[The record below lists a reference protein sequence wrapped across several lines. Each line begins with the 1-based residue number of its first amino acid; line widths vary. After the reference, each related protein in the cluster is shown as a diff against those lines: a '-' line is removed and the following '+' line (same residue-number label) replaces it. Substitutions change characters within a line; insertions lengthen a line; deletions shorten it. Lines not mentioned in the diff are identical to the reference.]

1 MKKERVNEIWGVFF
15 LLLGLFTFASLFFY
29 RAEDIAFYSSQPT
42 FPVANYAGV
51 YGAYVAFG
59 LFLVF
64 GISAFVIPFVFLL
77 WAECFFLQK
86 VPERKLFKFIG
97 LAIALLSIAT
107 LVAVTVGPQQ
117 RFVYGGAFGY
127 VAGNHLLR
135 YFGLLGSYILAG
147 SALLL
152 SLLLATDFLLYPLF
166 RSIIEKC
173 QAIFSGIAERL
184 PRETKKN
191 GSAAVLKKEQERQ
204 AKELK
209 QREKEKDKEKEK
221 EKPAPR
227 IPDIPLKIKTY
238 RPTAGM
244 ADDKPNSQSKNL
256 KVNWASPGNLQ
267 SEENRCQDKTKV
279 EKKPKEE
286 SKEPVKKLAAPPATA
301 KTEPSGKEKPSE
313 AGAGEEAS
321 FKGVIGSQIKAD
333 ANYQFPPVDL
343 LKRPKEDVVSGG
355 DDLEA
360 NSKAIEA
367 TLAEFEIE
375 VKVVE
380 VEQGPKITLYEILP
394 APGVRANSIAAY
406 EDDISMAL
414 RATSIRMII
423 PIPGKQTI
431 GIEVPNSVSRPILV
445 REMIENAD
453 FRSQKC
459 MLPLILGK
467 DTSGKPMIADLA
479 AMPHILIAGTT
490 GSGKTVCINSIITG
504 FLYHCT
510 PSQLKFVMVDPKMVE
525 LAVYNKIPHMLS
537 PVVTDVRKAA
547 NTLNWVVMEM
557 EKRYRLFATVGVRN
571 IVGFNTREL
580 STEGIKQVEAAGD
593 SEHVIPASIPYI
605 VVIIDELADLM
616 LVAQDKVETAITR
629 LAQLSRAVGIHL
641 ILATQRPSV
650 DVITGVIKANFP
662 ARVAFKVASVVDSRT
677 ILDNKGAD
685 KLLGRGDMLFVQ
697 PGSDNM
703 IRGQAPLIEDDEINK
718 VVAFTASQGK
728 PEYHNEIQA
737 AQNSS
742 MPGGAGEKDDMF
754 DEAKRIVL
762 TTRQASTSYLQR
774 RLRLGYS
781 RAARVV
787 DQLEAAGVIGPQ
799 DGAKP
804 REILLPNP
812 AGDYAEATPVEVDS
826 DDEDNT

>member
-1 MKKERVNEIWGVFF
+1 MKKERINEIWGVFF
-15 LLLGLFTFASLFFY
+15 LLLGLLTFASLFFY
-29 RAEDIAFYSSQPT
+29 HAEDIAFYSSRPT
-42 FPVANYAGV
+42 FPVANYTGV
-51 YGAYVAFG
+51 FGAYLAFG

-86 VPERKLFKFIG
+86 VPERKLFKFVG

-107 LVAVTVGPQQ
+107 IVTITVGPQQ

-135 YFGLLGSYILAG
+135 YFGRLGSYILAG

-166 RSIIEKC
+166 RAIVEKF
-173 QAIFSGIAERL
+173 QAVFSSVAGWF
-184 PRETKKN
+184 PRGSKKN
-191 GSAAVLKKEQERQ
+191 GNIAVFKREQERQ
-204 AKELK
+204 VKELK
-209 QREKEKDKEKEK
+209 QKEKEK
-221 EKPAPR
+221 ERPAPR

-238 RPTAGM
+238 QPTAGM

-256 KVNWASPGNLQ
+256 KVNWTSPGNLQ

-286 SKEPVKKLAAPPATA
+286 PKEPVKKLAFQPVAIR
-301 KTEPSGKEKPSE
+301 TEPSDKAGTESGGE
-313 AGAGEEAS
+313 AP

-333 ANYQFPPVDL
+333 VNYQFPSVDL
-343 LKRPKEDVVSGG
+343 LKRPKEDVIGGG
-355 DDLEA
+355 DDLAA

-445 REMIENAD
+445 REMIENPD

-467 DTSGKPMIADLA
+467 DTGGKPMIADLA

-490 GSGKTVCINSIITG
+490 GSGKTVCINSIIAG

-510 PSQLKFVMVDPKMVE
+510 PSQLKLVMVDPKMVE

-571 IVGFNTREL
+571 IAGFNTREL
-580 STEGIKQVEAAGD
+580 SEEGVKQVEAAGD
-593 SEHVIPASIPYI
+593 SENVVPASIPYI

-685 KLLGRGDMLFVQ
+685 KLLGRGDMLFIQ

-703 IRGQAPLIEDDEINK
+703 IRGQAPLIEDDEINRI
-718 VVAFTASQGK
+718 VAFTAQQGK
-728 PEYHNEIQA
+728 PEYHSEIQS

-742 MPGGAGEKDDMF
+742 MPGGTGEKDEIF

-812 AGDYAEATPVEVDS
+812 VGDYSEAAPVDS
-826 DDEDNT
+826 ESNDEDNV

>member
-29 RAEDIAFYSSQPT
+29 HAEDIPFYTSHPT
-42 FPVANYAGV
+42 FPVANYAGIF
-51 YGAYVAFG
+51 GAYLAFG

-77 WAECFFLQK
+77 WAECFFIQK
-86 VPERKLFKFIG
+86 VPERKLFKFVG
-97 LAIALLSIAT
+97 LAIALLSTAT
-107 LVAVTVGPQQ
+107 IVTITVGPQQ
-117 RFVYGGAFGY
+117 RFTYGGAFGY

-166 RSIIEKC
+166 RAILGKC
-173 QAIFSGIAERL
+173 QAFFESIAERF
-184 PRETKKN
+184 PRSPKKN
-191 GSAAVLKKEQERQ
+191 GNAASLKKEQEKQ
-204 AKELK
+204 LKEFK
-209 QREKEKDKEKEK
+209 QREKEREKEK

-238 RPTAGM
+238 QPTAGM
-244 ADDKPNSQSKNL
+244 TDDK
-256 KVNWASPGNLQ
+256 V
-267 SEENRCQDKTKV
+267 KV
-279 EKKPKEE
+279 EKKPKEDP
-286 SKEPVKKLAAPPATA
+286 KELAKKQAAQPVPI
-301 KTEPSGKEKPSE
+301 KTEAHEKEKGPAPGSGDE
-313 AGAGEEAS
+313 SS
-321 FKGVIGSQIKAD
+321 FRGVIGSQIKAD

-343 LKRPKEDVVSGG
+343 LKRPEEDVVSGG

-445 REMIENAD
+445 REMIENPD
-453 FRSQKC
+453 FRLQKC

-490 GSGKTVCINSIITG
+490 GSGKTVCINSIIAG

-510 PSQLKFVMVDPKMVE
+510 PSQLKLVMVDPKMVE

-580 STEGIKQVEAAGD
+580 SEEGAKEVESAGN
-593 SEHVIPASIPYI
+593 SENVIPTSIPYI

-616 LVAQDKVETAITR
+616 LVAQEKVETAITR

-685 KLLGRGDMLFVQ
+685 KLLGRGDMLFIQ

-703 IRGQAPLIEDDEINK
+703 IRGQAPLIEDEEINRI
-718 VVAFTASQGK
+718 VAFSAQQGK
-728 PEYHNEIQA
+728 PEYHNEIQS
-737 AQNSS
+737 AQNTS
-742 MPGGAGEKDDMF
+742 MPGGAGEKDEIF

-812 AGDYAEATPVEVDS
+812 ASDYAEATPVDPGS
-826 DDEDNT
+826 ADEDNA

>member
-29 RAEDIAFYSSQPT
+29 RAEDIAFYSSHPT

-51 YGAYVAFG
+51 FGAYLAFG

-86 VPERKLFKFIG
+86 VPERKLFKFVG

-107 LVAVTVGPQQ
+107 IVTITVGPQQ
-117 RFVYGGAFGY
+117 RFTYGGAFGY

-135 YFGLLGSYILAG
+135 YFGRLGSYILAG

-166 RSIIEKC
+166 RAIIEKC
-173 QAIFSGIAERL
+173 QMFFGSVAERFHRG
-184 PRETKKN
+184 PKKN
-191 GSAAVLKKEQERQ
+191 GNAALLKKEQE
-204 AKELK
+204 K
-209 QREKEKDKEKEK
+209 QLREFRSREKEKEREK
-221 EKPAPR
+221 EKPVPR

-238 RPTAGM
+238 QPTAGM
-244 ADDKPNSQSKNL
+244 TEDK
-256 KVNWASPGNLQ
+256 A
-267 SEENRCQDKTKV
+267 KV
-279 EKKPKEE
+279 EKKLKEDT
-286 SKEPVKKLAAPPATA
+286 KEPAKKPASPPVPA
-301 KTEPSGKEKPSE
+301 KMEASAKGKEPSPGS
-313 AGAGEEAS
+313 GDEAS

-343 LKRPKEDVVSGG
+343 LKRPREDVIGGG

-445 REMIENAD
+445 REMIENPD

-467 DTSGKPMIADLA
+467 DTSGRPMIADLA

-490 GSGKTVCINSIITG
+490 GSGKTVCINSIIAG

-510 PSQLKFVMVDPKMVE
+510 PSQLKLVMVDPKMVE

-580 STEGIKQVEAAGD
+580 SEEGVKEVEAAGD
-593 SEHVIPASIPYI
+593 SENVVPVSIPYI

-616 LVAQDKVETAITR
+616 LVAQEKVETAITR

-685 KLLGRGDMLFVQ
+685 KLLGRGDMLFIQ

-703 IRGQAPLIEDDEINK
+703 IRGQAPLIEDEEINRI
-718 VVAFTASQGK
+718 VAFSAQQGK
-728 PEYHNEIQA
+728 PEYHNEIAA
-737 AQNSS
+737 AQNTA
-742 MPGGAGEKDDMF
+742 MPGGGGEKDDMF

-812 AGDYAEATPVEVDS
+812 AGDYAEATPVDPGS
-826 DDEDNT
+826 ADEDNV

>member
-15 LLLGLFTFASLFFY
+15 LLLGLFILASLLFFHP
-29 RAEDIAFYSSQPT
+29 EDMPFYSSHPT
-42 FPVANYAGV
+42 VPVANYAGIF
-51 YGAYVAFG
+51 GAYAAFG

-64 GISAFVIPFVFLL
+64 GVSAFVIPFIFLL
-77 WAECFFLQK
+77 WAECFFHQN
-86 VPERKLFKFIG
+86 VPERKLFKFLG
-97 LAIALLSIAT
+97 LGIALLASAT
-107 LVAVTVGPQQ
+107 LVAITVGLEQ
-117 RFVYGGAFGY
+117 RFTSGGALGY
-127 VAGNHLLR
+127 VVGNYLLR
-135 YFGLLGSYILAG
+135 YVGKLGSYIIVG
-147 SALLL
+147 GVLLL

-166 RSIIEKC
+166 RAILGKC
-173 QAIFSGIAERL
+173 QGILDGVAGLFSRG
-184 PRETKKN
+184 PKKN
-191 GSAAVLKKEQERQ
+191 GSIAAAMKKEQERL
-204 AKELK
+204 AKELR
-209 QREKEKDKEKEK
+209 QREKEKEKQKEKDKEKDKEKEK

-227 IPDIPLKIKTY
+227 MPDIPLKIKTY
-238 RPTAGM
+238 QPTAGM
-244 ADDKPNSQSKNL
+244 AEDKSKN
-256 KVNWASPGNLQ
+256 
-267 SEENRCQDKTKV
+267 
-279 EKKPKEE
+279 EKKQKEEPKEL
-286 SKEPVKKLAAPPATA
+286 VKKPAQPLVIKAEAST
-301 KTEPSGKEKPSE
+301 KEKPAVTGPSDE
-313 AGAGEEAS
+313 VP

-333 ANYQFPPVDL
+333 LNYQFPSVDL
-343 LKRPKEDVVSGG
+343 LQRPKEDLRGGG
-355 DDLEA
+355 DDLAA

-414 RATSIRMII
+414 KATSIRMII

-445 REMIENAD
+445 REMIENPD

-467 DTSGKPMIADLA
+467 DTSGRPMIADLA
-479 AMPHILIAGTT
+479 SMPHILIAGTT

-510 PSQLKFVMVDPKMVE
+510 PSQLKMVMIDPKMVE

-537 PVVTDVRKAA
+537 PVVTDVRKAS

-557 EKRYRLFATVGVRN
+557 EKRYKLFATVGVRN
-571 IVGFNTREL
+571 IVGFNTRPVSE
-580 STEGIKQVEAAGD
+580 EGIKQVEAAGD
-593 SEHVIPASIPYI
+593 SENVVPATIPYI

-677 ILDNKGAD
+677 ILDSKGAE
-685 KLLGRGDMLFVQ
+685 KLLGRGDMLFIQ
-697 PGSDNM
+697 PGSDNL
-703 IRGQAPLIEDDEINK
+703 IRGQAPLIVDDEINA
-718 VVAFTASQGK
+718 VVAFTAQQGK

-754 DEAKRIVL
+754 EEAKRIVL

-804 REILLPNP
+804 REILMPNP
-812 AGDYAEATPVEVDS
+812 TGDYAEATPVDS
-826 DDEDNT
+826 GTDDEDNV

>member
-29 RAEDIAFYSSQPT
+29 HAEDIAFYTSHPT

-51 YGAYVAFG
+51 FGAYLAFG
-59 LFLVF
+59 LFLAF

-107 LVAVTVGPQQ
+107 LVTITAGPQQ
-117 RFVYGGAFGY
+117 RFIYGGAFGY

-135 YFGLLGSYILAG
+135 YFGRLGSYILAG

-166 RSIIEKC
+166 RALVEKC
-173 QAIFSGIAERL
+173 RIFFGSIAERF
-184 PRETKKN
+184 PRGSQKN
-191 GSAAVLKKEQERQ
+191 GNVALLKKEREKQF
-204 AKELK
+204 KEFK
-209 QREKEKDKEKEK
+209 QREKEKEKEK
-221 EKPAPR
+221 EKPALR

-238 RPTAGM
+238 QPTAGM
-244 ADDKPNSQSKNL
+244 TDDK
-256 KVNWASPGNLQ
+256 A
-267 SEENRCQDKTKV
+267 KV
-279 EKKPKEE
+279 EKKPREDTKE
-286 SKEPVKKLAAPPATA
+286 SAKKPVSQPMVI
-301 KTEPSGKEKPSE
+301 KTETSGKEKESP
-313 AGAGEEAS
+313 AGSGEDAS

-333 ANYQFPPVDL
+333 ANYQFPPVDI
-343 LKRPKEDVVSGG
+343 LKRPKEDVVGGG

-445 REMIENAD
+445 REMIENPD
-453 FRSQKC
+453 FRSHKC

-490 GSGKTVCINSIITG
+490 GSGKTVCINSIIAG

-510 PSQLKFVMVDPKMVE
+510 PSQLKLVMVDPKMVE

-580 STEGIKQVEAAGD
+580 SEEGVKEVESAGD
-593 SEHVIPASIPYI
+593 SENVIPASIPYI

-685 KLLGRGDMLFVQ
+685 KLLGRGDMLFIQ
-697 PGSDNM
+697 PGSDIM
-703 IRGQAPLIEDDEINK
+703 IRGQAPLIEDEEINRI
-718 VVAFTASQGK
+718 VTFTASQGK
-728 PEYHNEIQA
+728 PEYHSEIQA

-742 MPGGAGEKDDMF
+742 MPGGGGEKDDMF

-812 AGDYAEATPVEVDS
+812 AGDYAEATPVDPGS
-826 DDEDNT
+826 ADEDNT

>member
-1 MKKERVNEIWGVFF
+1 MKKERVNEIWGIFF
-15 LLLGLFTFASLFFY
+15 LLLGFFSFLSLFFY
-29 RAEDIAFYSSQPT
+29 HAEDIAFYSSSPA
-42 FPVANYAGV
+42 FPVMNYAGV
-51 YGAYVAFG
+51 VGAYVAFG

-64 GISAFVIPFVFLL
+64 GVSAFMIPFVFIL
-77 WAECFFLQK
+77 WAQCFFLQK

-97 LAIALLSIAT
+97 LGIALLSIAT
-107 LVAVTVGPQQ
+107 IVTITVGPAQ

-135 YFGLLGSYILAG
+135 YFGRLGSYILAG

-166 RSIIEKC
+166 RASVEKC
-173 QAIFSGIAERL
+173 RTLFEMMVERF
-184 PRETKKN
+184 PPASKKN
-191 GSAAVLKKEQERQ
+191 GNSAVLKKEQDRQ
-204 AKELK
+204 VKELK
-209 QREKEKDKEKEK
+209 QREREKEK
-221 EKPAPR
+221 EKPVQR
-227 IPDIPLKIKTY
+227 MPDIPLKIKTY
-238 RPTAGM
+238 QPTTGM
-244 ADDKPNSQSKNL
+244 TDDKAK
-256 KVNWASPGNLQ
+256 G
-267 SEENRCQDKTKV
+267 

-286 SKEPVKKLAAPPATA
+286 PREPVKKTAPPSGAIKA
-301 KTEPSGKEKPSE
+301 EPSDKEKLPE
-313 AGAGEEAS
+313 AGSVDGAT
-321 FKGVIGSQIKAD
+321 FLGVIGSQIKAD
-333 ANYQFPPVDL
+333 ANYQFPSVDL
-343 LKRPKEDVVSGG
+343 LKRPKEDVAGGG
-355 DDLEA
+355 DDLAA

-367 TLAEFEIE
+367 TLAEFEID

-445 REMIENAD
+445 REMIENTD

-467 DTSGKPMIADLA
+467 DTSGRPMIADLA
-479 AMPHILIAGTT
+479 SMPHILIAGTT

-504 FLYHCT
+504 LLYHCT
-510 PSQLKFVMVDPKMVE
+510 PSQLKLVMVDPKMVE

-557 EKRYRLFATVGVRN
+557 EKRYKLFATIGVRN
-571 IVGFNTREL
+571 IVGFNTREI
-580 STEGIKQVEAAGD
+580 SEEGAKQVREAGD
-593 SEHVIPASIPYI
+593 SENVIPASIPYI

-677 ILDNKGAD
+677 ILDSKGAE

-703 IRGQAPLIEDDEINK
+703 IRGQAPLIEDEEINK

-742 MPGGAGEKDDMF
+742 MPGGAGEKDDIF

-812 AGDYAEATPVEVDS
+812 TGDYAEATPVDS
-826 DDEDNT
+826 GADDEDNL

>member
-29 RAEDIAFYSSQPT
+29 HAEDIAFYTSQPAV
-42 FPVANYAGV
+42 PVANYAGV
-51 YGAYVAFG
+51 FGAYVAFG

-64 GISAFVIPFVFLL
+64 GVSAFVIPFVFLL

-86 VPERKLFKFIG
+86 VPERKIFKFAG

-107 LVAVTVGPQQ
+107 LVSISAGPQQ
-117 RFVYGGAFGY
+117 RFIYGGAFGY
-127 VAGNHLLR
+127 VVGNHLLR
-135 YFGLLGSYILAG
+135 YFGRLGSYILAG

-166 RSIIEKC
+166 RGLLEKLR
-173 QAIFSGIAERL
+173 AFFESVSERFA
-184 PRETKKN
+184 REPQKN
-191 GSAAVLKKEQERQ
+191 GNAAFLKKEQEKQ
-204 AKELK
+204 LKELK
-209 QREKEKDKEKEK
+209 QREKEKEKAKEKENGKAVLLAGREK
-221 EKPAPR
+221 EKTAPR
-227 IPDIPLKIKTY
+227 MPDIPLKIKTY
-238 RPTAGM
+238 QPTAGM
-244 ADDKPNSQSKNL
+244 ADDK
-256 KVNWASPGNLQ
+256 
-267 SEENRCQDKTKV
+267 TKV
-279 EKKPKEE
+279 EKKLKEE
-286 SKEPVKKLAAPPATA
+286 IKEPVKKPIVPPLTIKTDNPA
-301 KTEPSGKEKPSE
+301 KGKEASS
-313 AGAGEEAS
+313 GGEDEPS

-333 ANYQFPPVDL
+333 AQYQFPSVDL
-343 LKRPKEDVVSGG
+343 LKRPKGDLPGAG

-431 GIEVPNSVSRPILV
+431 GIEVPNTVSRPILV
-445 REMIENAD
+445 REMIENSD

-467 DTSGKPMIADLA
+467 DTGGKPMIADLA
-479 AMPHILIAGTT
+479 SMPHILIAGTT

-510 PSQLKFVMVDPKMVE
+510 PSQLKLVMVDPKMVE

-557 EKRYRLFATVGVRN
+557 EKRYRLFATIGVRN

-580 STEGIKQVEAAGD
+580 SEESKKQVAAAGD
-593 SEHVIPASIPYI
+593 SENVVPATIPYI

-703 IRGQAPLIEDDEINK
+703 IRGQAPLIEDEEING
-718 VVAFTASQGK
+718 VVAFVASQGK

-754 DEAKRIVL
+754 EEAKRIVL

-812 AGDYAEATPVEVDS
+812 AGDYTEATPVEAES
-826 DDEDNT
+826 SSGDDENV

>member
-51 YGAYVAFG
+51 YGAYAAFG

-209 QREKEKDKEKEK
+209 QKEKEKDKER

-238 RPTAGM
+238 QPTAGM
-244 ADDKPNSQSKNL
+244 AD
-256 KVNWASPGNLQ
+256 
-267 SEENRCQDKTKV
+267 DKTKV

-286 SKEPVKKLAAPPATA
+286 SREPVKKLAIPPGPA

-313 AGAGEEAS
+313 AGSGEEAS

-343 LKRPKEDVVSGG
+343 LKRPKEDVVGGG

-445 REMIENAD
+445 REMIENPD

-580 STEGIKQVEAAGD
+580 STEGIKQVEAAGN

-685 KLLGRGDMLFVQ
+685 KLLGRGDMLFIQ

-812 AGDYAEATPVEVDS
+812 VGDYAEATPVEVDS
-826 DDEDNT
+826 DDEDNA

>member
-29 RAEDIAFYSSQPT
+29 HTEDMAFYSSHPT
-42 FPVANYAGV
+42 FPVENYAGV
-51 YGAYVAFG
+51 FGAYLAFG
-59 LFLVF
+59 LSLVF

-86 VPERKLFKFIG
+86 VPERKIFKYAG
-97 LAIALLSIAT
+97 LASALLSIAT
-107 LVAVTVGPQQ
+107 IVAVTVGPQQ
-117 RFVYGGAFGY
+117 RFVYGGALGY
-127 VAGNHLLR
+127 VVGNYLLR
-135 YFGLLGSYILAG
+135 YAGKLGSYLIAG
-147 SALLL
+147 GALLL

-166 RSIIEKC
+166 RAILVKC
-173 QAIFSGIAERL
+173 QGIFSNAAEWF
-184 PRETKKN
+184 PRGPKTN
-191 GSAAVLKKEQERQ
+191 GSAAVFKKEQIKP

-209 QREKEKDKEKEK
+209 QNGKEKEK

-227 IPDIPLKIKTY
+227 MPDIPLKIKTY
-238 RPTAGM
+238 QPTAGM
-244 ADDKPNSQSKNL
+244 ADDKAK
-256 KVNWASPGNLQ
+256 G
-267 SEENRCQDKTKV
+267 

-286 SKEPVKKLAAPPATA
+286 PKELVKKALSQTGLV
-301 KTEPSGKEKPSE
+301 KVEPSDKEKAAQPASDDE
-313 AGAGEEAS
+313 AP

-333 ANYQFPPVDL
+333 VNYQFPSTDL
-343 LKRPKEDVVSGG
+343 LQRPKEDLRGGG
-355 DDLEA
+355 DDLAA

-394 APGVRANSIAAY
+394 APGVRANSIATY

-414 RATSIRMII
+414 KATSIRMII

-445 REMIENAD
+445 REMIENPD

-467 DTSGKPMIADLA
+467 DTSGRPMIADLA
-479 AMPHILIAGTT
+479 SMPHILIAGTT

-510 PSQLKFVMVDPKMVE
+510 PSQLKMVMIDPKMVE

-557 EKRYRLFATVGVRN
+557 EKRYKLFSMVGVRN

-580 STEGIKQVEAAGD
+580 SEEGVKQVEAAGD
-593 SEHVIPASIPYI
+593 SENVIPASIPYI

-677 ILDNKGAD
+677 ILDSKGAE
-685 KLLGRGDMLFVQ
+685 KLLGRGDMLFIQ
-697 PGSDNM
+697 PGSDNL
-703 IRGQAPLIEDDEINK
+703 IRGQAPLIVDDEINK
-718 VVAFTASQGK
+718 VVAFTAQQGK

-754 DEAKRIVL
+754 EEAKRIVL

-799 DGAKP
+799 DGAKQ

-812 AGDYAEATPVEVDS
+812 AGDYGEATPVDPGSEGEDDS
-826 DDEDNT
+826 

>member
-1 MKKERVNEIWGVFF
+1 MKKERLNEIWGVFF
-15 LLLGLFTFASLFFY
+15 LLLGLFIFFSLFFY
-29 RAEDIAFYSSQPT
+29 HAEDIPFYSSHPT
-42 FPVANYAGV
+42 VPVANYTGIF
-51 YGAYVAFG
+51 GAYVAFG

-86 VPERKLFKFIG
+86 VPERKFFKFIG
-97 LAIALLSIAT
+97 LVLALFSIST
-107 LVAVTVGPQQ
+107 IVTITVGPEQ
-117 RFVYGGAFGY
+117 RFVYGGALGY
-127 VAGNHLLR
+127 LAGNHLLR
-135 YFGLLGSYILAG
+135 LFGRLGSYFLAG
-147 SALLL
+147 FALLL
-152 SLLLATDFLLYPLF
+152 SFLLATDFLLYPLF
-166 RSIIEKC
+166 RAIVEKC
-173 QAIFSGIAERL
+173 RALFEGLTERF
-184 PRETKKN
+184 PRESKKN
-191 GSAAVLKKEQERQ
+191 GNAAILKKEQERQ
-204 AKELK
+204 IKELR
-209 QREKEKDKEKEK
+209 QREKQKEKER

-238 RPTAGM
+238 QPTAGM
-244 ADDKPNSQSKNL
+244 TDEKP
-256 KVNWASPGNLQ
+256 
-267 SEENRCQDKTKV
+267 KV
-279 EKKPKEE
+279 EKKPKDE
-286 SKEPVKKLAAPPATA
+286 SKETVKKPVTPAPVI
-301 KTEPSGKEKPSE
+301 KTETSAKEKQAEPVS
-313 AGAGEEAS
+313 GEEAS

-333 ANYQFPPVDL
+333 TNYQFPPVDL
-343 LKRPKEDVVSGG
+343 LKRPKDAVVGGG
-355 DDLEA
+355 DDLAA
-360 NSKAIEA
+360 NSKSIET
-367 TLAEFEIE
+367 TLAEFGIE

-394 APGVRANSIAAY
+394 APGVRADSIATY
-406 EDDISMAL
+406 ENDISMAL
-414 RATSIRMII
+414 KATSIRMII

-445 REMIENAD
+445 REMIENPD
-453 FRSQKC
+453 FHSHKC
-459 MLPLILGK
+459 ILPLILGK
-467 DTSGKPMIADLA
+467 DTGGKPMIADLA
-479 AMPHILIAGTT
+479 SMPHILIAGTT
-490 GSGKTVCINSIITG
+490 GSGKTVCINSIIAG

-510 PSQLKFVMVDPKMVE
+510 PSQLKLVMVDPKMVE

-571 IVGFNTREL
+571 IVGFNTREI
-580 STEGIKQVEAAGD
+580 SEEGIKQVEAAGD
-593 SEHVIPASIPYI
+593 SDNVVPATIPYI

-685 KLLGRGDMLFVQ
+685 RLLGRGDMLFIQ

-703 IRGQAPLIEDDEINK
+703 IRGQAPLIEDGEINK
-718 VVAFTASQGK
+718 IVAFAASQGK
-728 PEYHNEIQA
+728 PEYHSEIQA
-737 AQNSS
+737 AQNTSL
-742 MPGGAGEKDDMF
+742 PGGAGEKDEIF
-754 DEAKRIVL
+754 EEAKRIVL

-812 AGDYAEATPVEVDS
+812 VGDYTEATSADREPE
-826 DDEDNT
+826 DEDNP

>member
-1 MKKERVNEIWGVFF
+1 MKKERINEIWGVFF

-29 RAEDIAFYSSQPT
+29 HAEDISFYTSHPN
-42 FPVANYAGV
+42 FPVQNYSGV
-51 YGAYVAFG
+51 FGAYLAFG
-59 LFLVF
+59 AFLIF
-64 GISAFVIPFVFLL
+64 GLSAFLIPMVFLL
-77 WAECFFLQK
+77 WAGCFFLQK

-97 LAIALLSIAT
+97 LTIALLSLAT
-107 LVAVTVGPQQ
+107 LVAISVKSHY
-117 RFVYGGAFGY
+117 RFIYGGAFGY

-152 SLLLATDFLLYPLF
+152 SLLLATDFLIYPLVRGLWKRIHAGFEGVSWNFF
-166 RSIIEKC
+166 R
-173 QAIFSGIAERL
+173 
-184 PRETKKN
+184 
-191 GSAAVLKKEQERQ
+191 LKKGAVKLASIVKPSI
-204 AKELK
+204 AKEEKKETLK
-209 QREKEKDKEKEK
+209 DKEKDK
-221 EKPAPR
+221 PVPR
-227 IPDIPLKIKTY
+227 MPDIPIKIKTY
-238 RPTAGM
+238 QPTAGM
-244 ADDKPNSQSKNL
+244 ADDKSKIE
-256 KVNWASPGNLQ
+256 KRQ
-267 SEENRCQDKTKV
+267 KEEIREATKKPLLPPVATKGETPSQDK
-279 EKKPKEE
+279 
-286 SKEPVKKLAAPPATA
+286 SDNAP
-301 KTEPSGKEKPSE
+301 
-313 AGAGEEAS
+313 AGEAS
-321 FKGVIGSQIKAD
+321 FKGVIGSTVKMPD
-333 ANYQFPPVDL
+333 ANYQFPPMDL
-343 LKRPKEDVVSGG
+343 LKRPKDEKIEG
-355 DDLEA
+355 DDLAA
-360 NSKAIEA
+360 NSRAIEA

-380 VEQGPKITLYEILP
+380 VEQGPKITLYELLP
-394 APGVRANSIAAY
+394 APGVRANSIATY
-406 EDDISMAL
+406 EDDIAMAL
-414 RATSIRMII
+414 KATSIRMII

-445 REMIENAD
+445 REMIENED

-459 MLPLILGK
+459 FLPLILGK
-467 DTSGKPMIADLA
+467 DTSGRPMIADLA
-479 AMPHILIAGTT
+479 SMPHILIAGTT

-510 PSQLKFVMVDPKMVE
+510 PSQLKMVMIDPKMVE
-525 LAVYNKIPHMLS
+525 LAIYNKIPHMLS

-571 IVGFNTREL
+571 IQGFNTRPL
-580 STEGIKQVEAAGD
+580 SEEGIKQVGAAGD
-593 SEHVIPASIPYI
+593 SDNVIPASIPYI

-685 KLLGRGDMLFVQ
+685 KLLGRGDMLFIQ
-697 PGSDNM
+697 PGSDCM
-703 IRGQAPLIEDDEINK
+703 IRGQAPLIVDEEINR
-718 VVAFTASQGK
+718 VVNFTAQQGK
-728 PEYHNEIQA
+728 PEYHSEIQA
-737 AQNSS
+737 AQSGLVQ
-742 MPGGAGEKDDMF
+742 GGSGERDEIF
-754 DEAKRIVL
+754 EEAKRIVL
-762 TTRQASTSYLQR
+762 TERKASTSFLQR
-774 RLRLGYS
+774 RLSLGYS

-804 REILLPNP
+804 REILMANP
-812 AGDYAEATPVEVDS
+812 LGDYAEATPADAETE
-826 DDEDNT
+826 EDNV

>member
-1 MKKERVNEIWGVFF
+1 MKKERINEIWGVFF
-15 LLLGLFTFASLFFY
+15 LLLGFFTLASLFFY
-29 RAEDIAFYSSQPT
+29 HAEDIAFYSSQPT

-51 YGAYVAFG
+51 FGAYVAFG
-59 LFLVF
+59 LFLAF
-64 GISAFVIPFVFLL
+64 GVSAYVIPFIFLL
-77 WAECFFLQK
+77 WARCFFHQS
-86 VPERKLFKFIG
+86 VPERKFFRFLG
-97 LAIALLSIAT
+97 LGGTLLSIAT
-107 LVAVTVGPQQ
+107 IVAVTVGPEQ
-117 RFVYGGAFGY
+117 RFVSGGALGY
-127 VAGNHLLR
+127 VVGNFLLR
-135 YFGLLGSYILAG
+135 YTGDFGIFIAG
-147 SALLL
+147 AVLLL

-166 RSIIEKC
+166 RAILEKC
-173 QAIFSGIAERL
+173 QAVFGSVAEWFSRGS
-184 PRETKKN
+184 KKN
-191 GSAAVLKKEQERQ
+191 GNASVFKKEQERQ
-204 AKELK
+204 VKELK
-209 QREKEKDKEKEK
+209 QREKERACLPVGR

-227 IPDIPLKIKTY
+227 MPDIPLKIKTY
-238 RPTAGM
+238 QPTAGM
-244 ADDKPNSQSKNL
+244 ADDK
-256 KVNWASPGNLQ
+256 
-267 SEENRCQDKTKV
+267 TKA
-279 EKKPKEE
+279 EKKSKEE
-286 SKEPVKKLAAPPATA
+286 TKEIFKKPAPQPVI
-301 KTEPSGKEKPSE
+301 KTESSDKEKPSE
-313 AGAGEEAS
+313 PGSGEEAS

-343 LKRPKEDVVSGG
+343 LKRPKDDVVGGG
-355 DDLEA
+355 DDLAA

-367 TLAEFEIE
+367 TLAEFQIE

-394 APGVRANSIAAY
+394 APGVRANSIATY
-406 EDDISMAL
+406 EDDIAMAL
-414 RATSIRMII
+414 KATSIRMII

-445 REMIENAD
+445 REMIENPD

-467 DTSGKPMIADLA
+467 DTGGKPMIADLVS
-479 AMPHILIAGTT
+479 MPHILIAGTT
-490 GSGKTVCINSIITG
+490 GSGKTVCINSIIAG

-510 PSQLKFVMVDPKMVE
+510 PSQLKLVMVDPKMVE

-537 PVVTDVRKAA
+537 PVVTDVRKAS

-580 STEGIKQVEAAGD
+580 SEEGVKQVDAAGD
-593 SEHVIPASIPYI
+593 SENVIPASIPYI

-677 ILDNKGAD
+677 ILDNKGAE
-685 KLLGRGDMLFVQ
+685 KLLGRGDMLFIQ

-703 IRGQAPLIEDDEINK
+703 IRGQAPLIEDEEINK
-718 VVAFTASQGK
+718 IVVFTASQGK
-728 PEYHNEIQA
+728 PEYHSEIQA

-742 MPGGAGEKDDMF
+742 MPGGVGEKDEIF

-812 AGDYAEATPVEVDS
+812 AGDYAEAVPVDADA
-826 DDEDNT
+826 DDEDNV

>member
-51 YGAYVAFG
+51 FGAYVAFG
-59 LFLVF
+59 LFIVF
-64 GISAFVIPFVFLL
+64 GVSAFVIPFVFLL

-86 VPERKLFKFIG
+86 VPERKLFKFVG

-107 LVAVTVGPQQ
+107 IVAITVGPSQ

-147 SALLL
+147 SALML

-166 RSIIEKC
+166 RAILLKC
-173 QAIFSGIAERL
+173 QEVFSGLAERF
-184 PRETKKN
+184 PRGAQKN
-191 GSAAVLKKEQERQ
+191 GNAAALKKEQERQ
-204 AKELK
+204 ARELK
-209 QREKEKDKEKEK
+209 QREKEKEKAKEK

-227 IPDIPLKIKTY
+227 IPDMPLKIKTY
-238 RPTAGM
+238 QPTAGM
-244 ADDKPNSQSKNL
+244 TDDN
-256 KVNWASPGNLQ
+256 
-267 SEENRCQDKTKV
+267 KTKI

-286 SKEPVKKLAAPPATA
+286 PKEIVKKPAPQPLVIR
-301 KTEPSGKEKPSE
+301 TEASVKEKQAE
-313 AGAGEEAS
+313 AGSGEEAS

-333 ANYQFPPVDL
+333 ANYQFPSVDL
-343 LKRPKEDVVSGG
+343 LKRPKDDVIGGG
-355 DDLEA
+355 DDLAA

-414 RATSIRMII
+414 KATSIRMII

-445 REMIENAD
+445 REMIENPD

-467 DTSGKPMIADLA
+467 DTSGRPMIADLA

-510 PSQLKFVMVDPKMVE
+510 PSQLKLVMVDPKMVE

-537 PVVTDVRKAA
+537 PVVTDVRKAS

-571 IVGFNTREL
+571 IVGFNTREI
-580 STEGIKQVEAAGD
+580 SEEGVKQVEAAGD
-593 SEHVIPASIPYI
+593 SDHVIPATIPYI

-703 IRGQAPLIEDDEINK
+703 IRGQAPLIEDEEINK
-718 VVAFTASQGK
+718 VVAFTATQGK
-728 PEYHNEIQA
+728 PEYHSEIQA

-754 DEAKRIVL
+754 EEAKRIVL

-812 AGDYAEATPVEVDS
+812 TGDYAEATPVDP
-826 DDEDNT
+826 DTGDEENA

>member
-29 RAEDIAFYSSQPT
+29 HAEDIAFYSSHPA

-51 YGAYVAFG
+51 FGAYLAFG

-64 GISAFVIPFVFLL
+64 GLSAFVIPFVFLL

-86 VPERKLFKFIG
+86 VPERKLFKFVG

-107 LVAVTVGPQQ
+107 IVTITVGPQQ

-127 VAGNHLLR
+127 FAGNHLLR
-135 YFGLLGSYILAG
+135 YFGRLGSYILAG

-166 RSIIEKC
+166 RAIVEKF
-173 QAIFSGIAERL
+173 QAIFGMVAEWFS
-184 PRETKKN
+184 REPKKN
-191 GSAAVLKKEQERQ
+191 GNVAVLKKDQ
-204 AKELK
+204 ELK
-209 QREKEKDKEKEK
+209 QKEKQKEKEKEK

-238 RPTAGM
+238 QPTAGM
-244 ADDKPNSQSKNL
+244 GDEKGKP
-256 KVNWASPGNLQ
+256 
-267 SEENRCQDKTKV
+267 
-279 EKKPKEE
+279 EKK
-286 SKEPVKKLAAPPATA
+286 SKEDSREPAKKPAPPLVI
-301 KTEPSGKEKPSE
+301 KTESSGKEKQPEIVS
-313 AGAGEEAS
+313 GEEAL

-333 ANYQFPPVDL
+333 VNYQFPSVDI
-343 LKRPKEDVVSGG
+343 LKRPKDGVVGGG

-414 RATSIRMII
+414 KATSIRMII

-445 REMIENAD
+445 REMIENSD

-479 AMPHILIAGTT
+479 SMPHILIAGTT
-490 GSGKTVCINSIITG
+490 GSGKTVCINSIIAG

-510 PSQLKFVMVDPKMVE
+510 PSQLKLVMVDPKMVE

-571 IVGFNTREL
+571 IVGFNTREI
-580 STEGIKQVEAAGD
+580 SEQGAKQVEAAGD
-593 SEHVIPASIPYI
+593 SENVVPVSIPYI

-662 ARVAFKVASVVDSRT
+662 ARVAFKVASVIDSRT
-677 ILDNKGAD
+677 ILDNKGAE

-703 IRGQAPLIEDDEINK
+703 IRGQAPLIEDEEINRI
-718 VVAFTASQGK
+718 VAFSASQGK

-742 MPGGAGEKDDMF
+742 MPGGAGEKDEIF

-812 AGDYAEATPVEVDS
+812 AGDYAEATPVDS
-826 DDEDNT
+826 EGDENA

>member
-1 MKKERVNEIWGVFF
+1 MKKERINEIWGVFF

-29 RAEDIAFYSSQPT
+29 HAEDINFYTSHPN
-42 FPVANYAGV
+42 FPVQNYSGV
-51 YGAYVAFG
+51 IGAYMAFG
-59 LFLVF
+59 MLLVF
-64 GISAFVIPFVFLL
+64 GISAFLIPLVFLL
-77 WAECFFLQK
+77 WAGCFFLQK

-97 LAIALLSIAT
+97 LLIALLSLAT
-107 LVAVTVGPQQ
+107 LITISVKSPY
-117 RFVYGGAFGY
+117 RFIYGGAFGY

-152 SLLLATDFLLYPLF
+152 SLLLATDFLIYPMVRGLWKKLHAGVEGVADGF
-166 RSIIEKC
+166 SWLKKGTEKIVQGTRPVPSKNVKIEKNEK
-173 QAIFSGIAERL
+173 IE
-184 PRETKKN
+184 
-191 GSAAVLKKEQERQ
+191 KKEIT
-204 AKELK
+204 KE
-209 QREKEKDKEKEK
+209 KEKEK

-227 IPDIPLKIKTY
+227 IPDMPLKIKTY
-238 RPTAGM
+238 QPTAGM
-244 ADDKPNSQSKNL
+244 TDDK
-256 KVNWASPGNLQ
+256 
-267 SEENRCQDKTKV
+267 
-279 EKKPKEE
+279 
-286 SKEPVKKLAAPPATA
+286 
-301 KTEPSGKEKPSE
+301 KPSE
-313 AGAGEEAS
+313 KKSKEEPKEVLKKPIVPVPPKSETQAAEKSGEGIASPAEESS
-321 FKGVIGSQIKAD
+321 FKGVIGSAAKAD
-333 ANYQFPPVDL
+333 TNYQFPPMDL
-343 LKRPKEDVVSGG
+343 LKRPTDEKIEG
-355 DDLEA
+355 DDLAA
-360 NSKAIEA
+360 NSQAIEA

-380 VEQGPKITLYEILP
+380 VEQGPKITLYELLP

-406 EDDISMAL
+406 EDDIAMAL

-445 REMIENAD
+445 REMIENSD
-453 FRSQKC
+453 FRDQRC
-459 MLPLILGK
+459 ALPLILGK
-467 DTSGKPMIADLA
+467 DTGGKPMIADLA
-479 AMPHILIAGTT
+479 SMPHILIAGTT
-490 GSGKTVCINSIITG
+490 GSGKTVCINSIIAG

-510 PSQLKFVMVDPKMVE
+510 PSQLKLVMIDPKMVE

-571 IVGFNTREL
+571 IQGFNSRPL
-580 STEGIKQVEAAGD
+580 SEEGIKQVEAAGD
-593 SEHVIPASIPYI
+593 SDNVIPASIPYI

-685 KLLGRGDMLFVQ
+685 KLLGRGDMLFIQ

-703 IRGQAPLIEDDEINK
+703 IRGQAPLIVDEEINRI
-718 VVAFTASQGK
+718 VQFAAQQGK
-728 PEYHNEIQA
+728 PEYHSEIQA
-737 AQNSS
+737 AQSGQTS
-742 MPGGAGEKDDMF
+742 GAAGERDEVF
-754 DEAKRIVL
+754 EEAKRIVL
-762 TTRQASTSYLQR
+762 TERKASTSFLQR
-774 RLRLGYS
+774 RLSLGYS

-804 REILLPNP
+804 REILMPNP
-812 AGDYAEATPVEVDS
+812 LGDYAEATPVES
-826 DDEDNT
+826 ETESSEDDNV

>member
-29 RAEDIAFYSSQPT
+29 HAEDIAFYSSQPT

-51 YGAYVAFG
+51 FGAYVAFG
-59 LFLVF
+59 LFLIF

-107 LVAVTVGPQQ
+107 IVTITVGPSQ
-117 RFVYGGAFGY
+117 RFIYGGAFGY

-135 YFGLLGSYILAG
+135 YFGRLGSYILAG
-147 SALLL
+147 SAFLL

-166 RSIIEKC
+166 RAILERC
-173 QAIFSGIAERL
+173 QDFFSSIAEQF
-184 PRETKKN
+184 PRGTKKN
-191 GSAAVLKKEQERQ
+191 ENAGTLKKEQEQ
-204 AKELK
+204 KIKELK
-209 QREKEKDKEKEK
+209 QREKEKEKAK

-227 IPDIPLKIKTY
+227 MPDIPLKIKTY
-238 RPTAGM
+238 QPTAGM
-244 ADDKPNSQSKNL
+244 M
-256 KVNWASPGNLQ
+256 
-267 SEENRCQDKTKV
+267 EDKTKS
-279 EKKPKEE
+279 EKKAKEE
-286 SKEPVKKLAAPPATA
+286 AKEPVKKPVPQTVAVKADPA
-301 KTEPSGKEKPSE
+301 GKEKAAETGSGD
-313 AGAGEEAS
+313 ATA

-333 ANYQFPPVDL
+333 VNYQFPSVDL
-343 LKRPKEDVVSGG
+343 LKRPKEDVVGGG
-355 DDLEA
+355 DDLAA

-406 EDDISMAL
+406 EDDIAMAL

-445 REMIENAD
+445 REMIENPD

-479 AMPHILIAGTT
+479 SMPHILIAGTT
-490 GSGKTVCINSIITG
+490 GSGQTVCINSIIAG

-510 PSQLKFVMVDPKMVE
+510 PSQLKLVMVDPKMVE

-557 EKRYRLFATVGVRN
+557 EKRYKLFATIGVRN

-580 STEGIKQVEAAGD
+580 SEEGVKQVEAAGD
-593 SEHVIPASIPYI
+593 SENVIPASIPYI

-677 ILDNKGAD
+677 ILDSKGAE
-685 KLLGRGDMLFVQ
+685 KLLGRGDMLFIQ

-703 IRGQAPLIEDDEINK
+703 IRGQAPLIDDEEINK
-718 VVAFTASQGK
+718 IVAFTASQGK
-728 PEYHNEIQA
+728 PEYHGEIQA

-754 DEAKRIVL
+754 EEAKRIVL

-804 REILLPNP
+804 REIFLPNP
-812 AGDYAEATPVEVDS
+812 TGDYAEATPVESES
-826 DDEDNT
+826 DDEDNV

>member
-1 MKKERVNEIWGVFF
+1 MKKERINEIWGVFY
-15 LLLGLFTFASLFFY
+15 LLLGFFTFASLFFY
-29 RAEDIAFYSSQPT
+29 HAEDIAFYSSHPAS
-42 FPVANYAGV
+42 PVANYAGV
-51 YGAYVAFG
+51 FGAYLAFG

-64 GISAFVIPFVFLL
+64 GVSAFVIPFVFLL

-97 LAIALLSIAT
+97 LGIALFSIAT
-107 LVAVTVGPQQ
+107 LVTITAGPAQ

-127 VAGNHLLR
+127 VAGNYLLS
-135 YFGLLGSYILAG
+135 YFGRLGSYILAG

-166 RSIIEKC
+166 RSILEKC
-173 QAIFSGIAERL
+173 QAFFSMIAGRFSKN
-184 PRETKKN
+184 PKKN
-191 GSAAVLKKEQERQ
+191 ENVFTLVKKEQERS
-204 AKELK
+204 LK
-209 QREKEKDKEKEK
+209 DSKSKEKEK
-221 EKPAPR
+221 EKPAQR
-227 IPDIPLKIKTY
+227 MPDIPLKIKTY
-238 RPTAGM
+238 QPTAGM
-244 ADDKPNSQSKNL
+244 TDDKPKL
-256 KVNWASPGNLQ
+256 
-267 SEENRCQDKTKV
+267 

-286 SKEPVKKLAAPPATA
+286 PREVIKKQASLPAIPKAETPA
-301 KTEPSGKEKPSE
+301 KEKQDE
-313 AGAGEEAS
+313 APVASEAS
-321 FKGVIGSQIKAD
+321 FKGVIGSQVLAD
-333 ANYQFPPVDL
+333 AKYQFPSVDL
-343 LKRPKEDVVSGG
+343 LKRPTDEKLEG
-355 DDLEA
+355 DDLAA

-375 VKVVE
+375 AKVVE

-394 APGVRANSIAAY
+394 APGVRANSIATY
-406 EDDISMAL
+406 EDDIAMAL
-414 RATSIRMII
+414 KATSIRMII

-445 REMIENAD
+445 REMIENPD
-453 FRSQKC
+453 FRSRKC
-459 MLPLILGK
+459 VLPLILGK
-467 DTSGKPMIADLA
+467 DTSGRPMIADLT

-490 GSGKTVCINSIITG
+490 GSGKTVCINSIIAG

-510 PSQLKFVMVDPKMVE
+510 PAQLKLVMIDPKMVE
-525 LAVYNKIPHMLS
+525 LAIYNKIPHMLS

-557 EKRYRLFATVGVRN
+557 EKRYRLFSKVGVRN
-571 IVGFNTREL
+571 IHSFNNREL
-580 STEGIKQVEAAGD
+580 SEEGIKEVQDAGD
-593 SEHVIPASIPYI
+593 SENVVPAAIPYI

-685 KLLGRGDMLFVQ
+685 RLLGRGDMLFVQ

-703 IRGQAPLIEDDEINK
+703 IRGQAPLIVDEEINRL
-718 VVAFTASQGK
+718 VNFASQQGK
-728 PEYHNEIQA
+728 PEYHSEIQS
-737 AQNSS
+737 AQNSAA
-742 MPGGAGEKDDMF
+742 PGGSGEKDEVF
-754 DEAKRIVL
+754 EEAKRIVL
-762 TTRQASTSYLQR
+762 TTRKASTSYLQR
-774 RLRLGYS
+774 RLSLGYA

-787 DQLEAAGVIGPQ
+787 DQLEAEGVIGPQ

-812 AGDYAEATPVEVDS
+812 TGDYPEATPVES
-826 DDEDNT
+826 ESEDENNA

>member
-15 LLLGLFTFASLFFY
+15 LLLGLFTFVSLFFY
-29 RAEDIAFYSSQPT
+29 HTKDMAFYSSHPT
-42 FPVANYAGV
+42 FPVENYAGV
-51 YGAYVAFG
+51 LGAYLAFG
-59 LFLVF
+59 LSFAF

-86 VPERKLFKFIG
+86 VPERKLFKYAG
-97 LAIALLSIAT
+97 LASALLSVAT
-107 LVAVTVGPQQ
+107 IVAVTVGPQQ
-117 RFVYGGAFGY
+117 RFVYGGALGY
-127 VAGNHLLR
+127 VVGNYLLR
-135 YFGLLGSYILAG
+135 YAGKLGSYLIAG
-147 SALLL
+147 GALLL

-166 RSIIEKC
+166 RAILLKC
-173 QAIFSGIAERL
+173 QAIFSL
-184 PRETKKN
+184 VSDWFPRGPKKN
-191 GSAAVLKKEQERQ
+191 GKAAFKKEPERQ

-209 QREKEKDKEKEK
+209 LKEKEK
-221 EKPAPR
+221 EKEKSAPR
-227 IPDIPLKIKTY
+227 IPDIPIKIKTY
-238 RPTAGM
+238 QPTMGM
-244 ADDKPNSQSKNL
+244 ADDK
-256 KVNWASPGNLQ
+256 
-267 SEENRCQDKTKV
+267 TKG

-286 SKEPVKKLAAPPATA
+286 PKEPVKKPVPQPLVI
-301 KTEPSGKEKPSE
+301 KTESSGNEKESS
-313 AGAGEEAS
+313 ARTGDEAS

-333 ANYQFPPVDL
+333 ANYQFPSVDL
-343 LKRPKEDVVSGG
+343 LKRPKDDVIGGG
-355 DDLEA
+355 DDLAA

-394 APGVRANSIAAY
+394 APGVRANSIATY

-414 RATSIRMII
+414 KATSIRMII

-445 REMIENAD
+445 REMIENSD

-467 DTSGKPMIADLA
+467 DTSGRPMIADLA

-490 GSGKTVCINSIITG
+490 GSGKTVCINSIIAG

-510 PSQLKFVMVDPKMVE
+510 PSQLKLVMVDPKMVE

-580 STEGIKQVEAAGD
+580 SEEDVKQVEAAGD

-685 KLLGRGDMLFVQ
+685 KLLGRGDMLFIQ

-703 IRGQAPLIEDDEINK
+703 IRGQAPLIEDEEINRI
-718 VVAFTASQGK
+718 VAFTAQQGK
-728 PEYHNEIQA
+728 PEYHSEIQA

-742 MPGGAGEKDDMF
+742 MPGGVGEKDEIF

-812 AGDYAEATPVEVDS
+812 VGDYAEATPVDPESDS
-826 DDEDNT
+826 EDNA